1 MANARC
7 ILISVAL
14 TTLAIQVSS
23 KTLKLTYKQALH
35 FSISKFIGITKRKS
49 KILHFKVNGN
59 WLSAYRHVGNSIS
72 HADQDSWNTNKGP
85 KQNVGFSDRT
95 KSGSVWASISDAAQS
110 VADSLDDQ
118 EIWKGIN
125 GAIGNVGNN
134 GWIKDPLVELSQRVI
149 APSREGIQCL
159 EEAGSDAEAILAC
172 GERFQGQ
179 VLPEGGSDTFK
190 KYFFPQCKMV

>member
-1 MANARC
+1 M
-7 ILISVAL
+7 
-14 TTLAIQVSS
+14 
-23 KTLKLTYKQALH
+23 
-35 FSISKFIGITKRKS
+35 
-49 KILHFKVNGN
+49 
-59 WLSAYRHVGNSIS
+59 GNSIS
-72 HADQDSWNTNKGP
+72 NADQDSWNTNKGP

-95 KSGSVWASISDAAQS
+95 KPGSVWASISDAAQS
-110 VADSLDDQ
+110 AANSLDDQ